1 MEAPSLSHASVIPID
16 MLAGEVYE
24 RHPANRRAEPILR
37 SNSFQRIRI
46 SSPRAFLDAIES

>member
-1 MEAPSLSHASVIPID
+1 MDAPNVSHASGIPID
-16 MLAGEVYE
+16 KVAGELYE